1 MGFGDGHSR
10 RCLRRQEGVG
20 EGLPPVRLNV
30 EPVTQEDQGPDPV
43 RDRVVHPPDQG
54 PAIPEPVDDPHV
66 PQRQIRRQWLLHDMA
81 DGGVK
86 AGLVAGRGRIDMV
99 QVPREI
105 RVRGLDPDR
114 SAKPDAASIEVL
126 MEPGHPI
133 QPLGDHREQLVVRG
147 RGALGHS
154 DGADRDRRPL
164 PLHLQPDEVEGVESV
179 SAIGHGPM
187 VPPGPAA
194 RQGWRCVS

>member
-1 MGFGDGHSR
+1 
-10 RCLRRQEGVG
+10 
-20 EGLPPVRLNV
+20 
-30 EPVTQEDQGPDPV
+30 
-43 RDRVVHPPDQG
+43 
-54 PAIPEPVDDPHV
+54 
-66 PQRQIRRQWLLHDMA
+66 MA

-164 PLHLQPDEVEGVESV
+164 PLHLQPDEVEGMESV

-194 RQGWRCVS
+194 RQCVGADRPGMDGMPVAGFPPCVNGSGPPSPS